1 MYSSPSLFVFMKKII
16 VSVIWI
22 GIVVWICFFSATS
35 HADLLDTAFQPSK
48 NLDQV
53 INIGNTKN
61 AVGNEIF
68 RWSTSIDISL
78 KSKPQIIKKDSLLVR
93 ITKTLLRI
101 TIALA
106 IPMIIF
112 SGVKVIMSA
121 MNGWEYKDELKNVAM
136 ITAGLILALS
146 AIAIINLVQSLAL
159 QSLSWATLSL

>member
-22 GIVVWICFFSATS
+22 GIVVWIWFFSVTS
-35 HADLLDTAFQPSK
+35 RADLLDTAFQPSK

-78 KSKPQIIKKDSLLVR
+78 TSKPQIIKKDSLLVR

-159 QSLSWATLSL
+159 QSLSWAALSL

>member
-22 GIVVWICFFSATS
+22 GIVVWIYFFSTTS
-35 HADLLDTAFQPSK
+35 RADLLDTAFQPSK

-78 KSKPQIIKKDSLLVR
+78 TSKPQIIKKDSLLVR

-159 QSLSWATLSL
+159 QSLSWAALSL

>member
-22 GIVVWICFFSATS
+22 GIVVWICFFSVTS
-35 HADLLDTAFQPSK
+35 RADLLDTAFQPSK

-78 KSKPQIIKKDSLLVR
+78 TSKPQIIKKDSLLVR

-159 QSLSWATLSL
+159 QSLSWAALSL